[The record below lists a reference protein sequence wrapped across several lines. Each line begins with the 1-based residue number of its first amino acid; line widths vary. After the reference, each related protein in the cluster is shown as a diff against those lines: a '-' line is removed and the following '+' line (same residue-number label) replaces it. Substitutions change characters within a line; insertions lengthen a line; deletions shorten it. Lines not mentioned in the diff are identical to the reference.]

1 MTSTPRRDGERD
13 VEDDDLLSSGQVSP
27 LSDDRPNPFGMVSDD
42 NASML
47 RKRYAASGASSTTNL
62 TPGGLIGGSMAA
74 TESGALDAKLL
85 MLAQQKPGDRK
96 RPWFG
101 RSLSHSARVSSW
113 ADPVSARDEGEDDQ
127 STPMIYS
134 DEDDDESL
142 PPLSFGGRR
151 DQVKGK
157 RRKSNE
163 RDPGTLSVSEEDI
176 EGEEE
181 SDVSRMG
188 GYHLA
193 PQRAGNIGG
202 WKRSREKARFHS
214 LLSIVDD
221 GGVLAQ
227 EPLEESDD
235 EGLDSLDHGDDM
247 QASFRRKWMLAFD
260 PTR

>member
-1 MTSTPRRDGERD
+1 MILNRDGERD
-13 VEDDDLLSSGQVSP
+13 MEDDDLLSSGQVSP

-42 NASML
+42 NTSIFR
-47 RKRYAASGASSTTNL
+47 RKRGASGASSTTNL
-62 TPGGLIGGSMAA
+62 ALGSIIGGSTVA

-85 MLAQQKPGDRK
+85 MLAQQKPGGDRK

-113 ADPVSARDEGEDDQ
+113 ADPVSAREEGEDGQ
-127 STPMIYS
+127 STPIIYS

-142 PPLSFGGRR
+142 RLPPLSFDGKRN
-151 DQVKGK
+151 QAKGK
-157 RRKSNE
+157 RRKSSE
-163 RDPGTLSVSEEDI
+163 RDPGALSVSEEDI

-188 GYHLA
+188 GYLA
-193 PQRAGNIGG
+193 PQRAGNMGG
-202 WKRSREKARFHS
+202 WRRSREKARFHS

-227 EPLEESDD
+227 EPLEESED
-235 EGLDSLDHGDDM
+235 EELEDLDHGDDM
-247 QASFRRKWMLAFD
+247 QASFRRKKMLGFD
-260 PTR
+260 PMR